1 MKVIILRN
9 SLTCLDENNILIGN
23 AFLELGHEVS
33 FGLIN
38 SVYSQNY
45 NISVKGIEYK
55 EKLEIDS
62 NLVGDFKDM
71 CLIDFNL
78 VWIMNQPHPNL
89 EKDVYQLLWLASQK
103 VNFVNSIEGI
113 YFLNNKNSL
122 GFVDYIKEYLIESYT
137 SNDFSFIS
145 RLVNFS
151 DDKWVLKPTNSGC
164 GSDVFVIDRNESNTR
179 ALLQSA
185 TGNSEMGTVISGD
198 SILGITEKYTV
209 LQKYIREV
217 KKGEKRVIL
226 CAGKITAVHGR
237 EIQDGENRSNIS
249 QGGKLTSAELSK
261 EETEMCELIGEALLE
276 KGIRFVGIDIS
287 FPYLLEFNIVNPGG
301 LYDCYL
307 SSGKNN
313 SKLGI
318 SNILNFF
325 DLL

>member
-1 MKVIILRN
+1 MEIIILRN
-9 SLTCLDENNILIGN
+9 NLTRLDENNILISN
-23 AFLELGHEVS
+23 AFLELGHKVS

-38 SVYSQNY
+38 SIYSQNY
-45 NISVKGIEYK
+45 NVFVKGIEYN

-62 NLVGDFKDM
+62 DLVGVFKDM
-71 CLIDFNL
+71 CLTDFDL

-89 EKDVYQLLWLASQK
+89 EKDIYQLLWLASQR

-113 YFLNNKNSL
+113 YFLNNKNNL
-122 GFVDYIKEYLIESYT
+122 GFVDEIKKYLIENYT

-145 RLVNFS
+145 SIVNIS
-151 DDKWVLKPTNSGC
+151 DEKWVLKPTNSGC

-185 TGNSEMGTVISGD
+185 TGNSEMGAVISGD

-217 KKGEKRVIL
+217 KEGEKRVIL
-226 CAGKITAVHGR
+226 CAGKVTAVHGR
-237 EIQDGENRSNIS
+237 QIQYGENRSNIS
-249 QGGKLTSAELSK
+249 QGGKLTSAKLSK
-261 EETEMCELIGEALLE
+261 EEIEMCELIGEVLLG

-307 SSGKNN
+307 SSGENY

-325 DLL
+325 DSM

>member
-1 MKVIILRN
+1 
-9 SLTCLDENNILIGN
+9 
-23 AFLELGHEVS
+23 
-33 FGLIN
+33 
-38 SVYSQNY
+38 
-45 NISVKGIEYK
+45 
-55 EKLEIDS
+55 
-62 NLVGDFKDM
+62 
-71 CLIDFNL
+71 
-78 VWIMNQPHPNL
+78 
-89 EKDVYQLLWLASQK
+89 
-103 VNFVNSIEGI
+103 
-113 YFLNNKNSL
+113 
-122 GFVDYIKEYLIESYT
+122 
-137 SNDFSFIS
+137 
-145 RLVNFS
+145 
-151 DDKWVLKPTNSGC
+151 
-164 GSDVFVIDRNESNTR
+164 
-179 ALLQSA
+179 
-185 TGNSEMGTVISGD
+185 MGAVISGE

-237 EIQDGENRSNIS
+237 EIQNGENRSNIS
-249 QGGKLTSAELSK
+249 QGGKLTSAELNN

-318 SNILNFF
+318 YNILSFF